1 MAELHLVDGYNVLHK
16 CRKLKGLSYHDLET
30 AREALI
36 DRLAHFCVQT
46 GTRVTIVF
54 DGQGPQ
60 VAQNVAHN
68 RGVGTL
74 EVLFSPE
81 QLTADAVIERMV
93 YEAPRKLDIIV
104 VTNDR
109 GVRDLCRGM
118 GALVMDAQHF
128 LTSVQESRQ
137 ETSDRL
143 RHTRQPSPHHLEDRL
158 DNGSLDALKKLRD
171 KL

>member
-1 MAELHLVDGYNVLHK
+1 MSELHLVDGYNVLHK
-16 CRKLKGLSYHDLET
+16 CRWLTGLLRQDLET

-36 DRLAHFCVQT
+36 DRLAHYCSQT

-54 DGQGPQ
+54 DGRGPQ
-60 VAQNVAHN
+60 VAQHVAHN
-68 RGVGTL
+68 RGVASL
-74 EVLFSPE
+74 EVLYSPA

-93 YEAPRKLDIIV
+93 YETPRKMDVVV

-128 LTSVQESRQ
+128 LNSIQESRR
-137 ETSDRL
+137 ETSETLER
-143 RHTRQPSPHHLEDRL
+143 TRQPTPHHLQDRL
-158 DNGSLDALKKLRD
+158 DSDSMDVLKKLRD